1 MIICTNIK
9 NRGKNLKKN
18 LHKNLKKVLHLER
31 IQKKKRG
38 NLRKNQL
45 ITMEKG

>member
-1 MIICTNIK
+1 MIICKNNK

-38 NLRKNQL
+38 NH
-45 ITMEKG
+45 